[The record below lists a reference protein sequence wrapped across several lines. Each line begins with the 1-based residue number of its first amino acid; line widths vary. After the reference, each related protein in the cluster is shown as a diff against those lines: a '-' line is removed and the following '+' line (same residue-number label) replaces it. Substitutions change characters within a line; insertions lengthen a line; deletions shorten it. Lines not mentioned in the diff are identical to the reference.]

1 MMITRWKP
9 FSDSAFDRC
18 AVASDESRRWRPS
31 VDIFEREDA
40 LVVRAELPG
49 VGKDE
54 IDVRVA
60 DDTLILEGERRNEVE
75 SEQVATYRRERFFG
89 RFSRSF
95 SLPQT
100 VDASKIE
107 ANHKDG
113 VLEIVLPKLEQAR
126 PQKIEIRAA

>member
-9 FSDSAFDRC
+9 FSDFAFDRC
-18 AVASDESRRWRPS
+18 AAASDEPRRWRPS

-54 IDVRVA
+54 IDVRVE
-60 DDTLILEGERRNEVE
+60 DDTLILEGERKNEVE
-75 SEQVATYRRERFFG
+75 SEQVATHRRERFFG
-89 RFSRSF
+89 HFSRSF

-113 VLEIVLPKLEQAR
+113 VLEIVLAKLEQAKAR
-126 PQKIEIRAA
+126 KIEIRAA